1 MEGYMIKQ
9 VIKHNIDHRVI
20 TKACEILRN
29 DGIIACPTDTNWS
42 LFAHIDSKIAIKKL
56 KNLKGGINTFV
67 FTLVCSSLSTI
78 IKPYRNNEINALLRK
93 ETQKDGKN
101 IIRPISFKSEKE

>member
-1 MEGYMIKQ
+1 MIKQ

-42 LFAHIDSKIAIKKL
+42 LFAHIESKIAIKKL
-56 KNLKGGINTFV
+56 FATAI
-67 FTLVCSSLSTI
+67 
-78 IKPYRNNEINALLRK
+78 
-93 ETQKDGKN
+93 
-101 IIRPISFKSEKE
+101 